1 MDPHTWWAL
10 QNQQLAEHR
19 ASLSNVRLN
28 TPAGD
33 PIPNCP
39 RCGGSRVRSLDASS
53 YQCENGGECHGYRWS
68 AR

>member
-39 RCGGSRVRSLDASS
+39 KMWGIESS
-53 YQCENGGECHGYRWS
+53 VPR
-68 AR
+68 RL